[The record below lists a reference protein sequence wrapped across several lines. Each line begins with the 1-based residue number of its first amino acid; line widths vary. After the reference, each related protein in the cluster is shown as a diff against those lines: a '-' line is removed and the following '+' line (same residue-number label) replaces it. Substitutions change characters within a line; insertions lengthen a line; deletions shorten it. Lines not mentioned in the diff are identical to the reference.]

1 MKVIGINGSS
11 RKDGNTAIIIR
22 TIFEELNKRGI
33 ETEYIQLADVDIEP
47 CRACFACKGKGNC
60 VFRKDG
66 FAEVFSKIVGADGII
81 LGSPVYSADVSS
93 RMKALLD
100 RGGVVAAVNPGILK
114 HKLGVA
120 VAAVRRA
127 GGMTAVD
134 TMNHFF
140 FSRPES
146 TNVRK
151 LSLYTAL
158 PGSFMQAT
166 EYISKALSLI
176 PHISYT
182 SPRLFQAA
190 QAREAAR
197 KALEAARVADPVQ
210 ARKDFIARQPMERL
224 GKASEI
230 AAMAVYLASDAAAF
244 TTGTTMIID
253 GGWSL

>member
-33 ETEYIQLADVDIEP
+33 ETEFIQLADVDIEP

-100 RGGVVAAVNPGILK
+100 RG
-114 HKLGVA
+114 
-120 VAAVRRA
+120 AAVRRA

-140 FSRPES
+140 LNKEMIVAGS
-146 TNVRK
+146 TYWNMVYGREIGDVLKDNEGIANMRNLGQNMASILFK
-151 LSLYTAL
+151 LN
-158 PGSFMQAT
+158 
-166 EYISKALSLI
+166 
-176 PHISYT
+176 
-182 SPRLFQAA
+182 
-190 QAREAAR
+190 
-197 KALEAARVADPVQ
+197 
-210 ARKDFIARQPMERL
+210 
-224 GKASEI
+224 
-230 AAMAVYLASDAAAF
+230 
-244 TTGTTMIID
+244 
-253 GGWSL
+253 